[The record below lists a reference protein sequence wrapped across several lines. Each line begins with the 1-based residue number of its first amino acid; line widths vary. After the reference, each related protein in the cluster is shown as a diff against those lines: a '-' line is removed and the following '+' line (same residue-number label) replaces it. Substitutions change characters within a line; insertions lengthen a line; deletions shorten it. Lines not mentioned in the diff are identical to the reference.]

1 MKITRANQTAIKMAL
16 LVSACG
22 FTEPRKFIVMK
33 ESRDIDGSFLIS
45 SLIGQ
50 RLRQQ
55 SVGIVLVCC
64 HQTLKYYDTCG
75 KKLGYN
81 LTMSVAKKCL
91 HAIEPPKDMLTLTE
105 DALIARLLEDICGRV
120 DLLREEGKK
129 NITVMIDDLAFF
141 TNLGCSEKKL
151 IKLGLKLHAL
161 TQGSELSVAIKIGL
175 SDLHELLTNNL
186 EDCADVV
193 LSVEKLKSGDF
204 WDVDGKLKIRKSGLQ
219 GEVPGKESER
229 SLLYFIGDHNVKL
242 TAPGEFGLKV

>member
-1 MKITRANQTAIKMAL
+1 MAL

-22 FTEPRKFIVMK
+22 FTEARKFIVIK

-91 HAIEPPKDMLTLTE
+91 HAIEPLENMLTLAE
-105 DALIARLLEDICGRV
+105 DVLMDRLFEDICCKVKLLEDEV
-120 DLLREEGKK
+120 KK
-129 NITVMIDDLAFF
+129 NITIIIDDLAFF
-141 TNLGCSEKKL
+141 TNLGCSEKNL
-151 IKLGLKLHAL
+151 IKFGLKLHAM
-161 TQGSELSVAIKIGL
+161 TQESELSVAIKIGL
-175 SDLHELLTNNL
+175 NDLHEHLTNNL
-186 EDCADVV
+186 EDFADVE
-193 LSVEKLKSGDF
+193 LTVEKLKSGDF
-204 WDVDGKLKIRKSGLQ
+204 WDVDGKLTIRKTNHQ
-219 GEVPGKESER
+219 GETAVKESER
-229 SLLYFIGDHNVKL
+229 SLLYFVGDHNVKL

>member
-1 MKITRANQTAIKMAL
+1 MAL

-22 FTEPRKFIVMK
+22 FTEPRKLILMK

-91 HAIEPPKDMLTLTE
+91 HAIEPLKDMLALTG
-105 DALIARLLEDICGRV
+105 DALIARLLEDICDRV
-120 DLLREEGKK
+120 KLLRDERKK
-129 NITVMIDDLAFF
+129 NVTIMIDDLALF
-141 TNLGCSEKKL
+141 TNLGCSEKQL
-151 IKLGLKLHAL
+151 IKLGLKLHAM
-161 TQGSELSVAIKIGL
+161 TQEGELSVAIKIGL
-175 SDLHELLTNNL
+175 SDLHEHLTNNI

-204 WDVDGKLKIRKSGLQ
+204 WDVDGKLTIRKAGLP
-219 GEVPGKESER
+219 GEAHGKESER